1 MTNLIRNTVL
11 GALAAVMSLPAL
23 GSAQTEVDYLNRELG
38 EESIGA
44 AAPTR
49 DDLMTA
55 IRTAAPGRLIAM
67 LEYGERVECHACVP
81 LLQQQ
86 LLTNGDTEVRKAA
99 AWWLRHRIFGLGA
112 IINSMRTV
120 LANDADPVRRARA
133 AEALGMF
140 HEPTVLPYL
149 SEASANDS
157 SEQVRAAAVAALGEL
172 NHIGGNPAIAAAL
185 ADASPLVRHAA
196 IGQVLLVNGFDDHDA
211 LVAALGDSETV
222 VRMRAAR
229 LVGEMRVDA
238 AVPVLAGLLRGD
250 AEWTVRQA
258 AAWALGRIGGAD
270 ASAALTEAAGAETES
285 LVLDAIRIARAMR

>member
-1 MTNLIRNTVL
+1 MRNLIRNTVL

-23 GSAQTEVDYLNRELG
+23 GSAQTEPDYHNRELG
-38 EESIGA
+38 EQSIGT

-55 IRTAAPGRLIAM
+55 IRTAAPGRLITM
-67 LEYGERVECHACVP
+67 LEYAERVECHACVP
-81 LLQQQ
+81 LLQAE
-86 LLTNGDTEVRKAA
+86 LLENNDPEVREAA

-112 IINSMRTV
+112 VVNSMRTV
-120 LANDADPVRRARA
+120 LANDEDPVRRTRA

-140 HEPTVLPYL
+140 HEPSVLPYL

-157 SEQVRAAAVAALGEL
+157 AESVRAAAVGALGEL

-185 ADASPLVRHAA
+185 ADASPAVRYAA
-196 IGQVLLVNGFDDHDA
+196 ISQVLLVNGFVDHDA
-211 LVAALGDSETV
+211 LVAALGDSETMI
-222 VRMRAAR
+222 RMRAAR

-238 AVPVLAGLLRGD
+238 AVPVLAGMLRGD

-270 ASAALTEAAGAETES
+270 ASTALTEAFGAES
-285 LVLDAIRIARAMR
+285 NNLVLDAIRIARAM